1 MEHPYL
7 LFLGNA
13 KDQLAA
19 KTAQGVAD
27 WRPEW
32 CVGQLRLEGC
42 KADLG
47 LPDLSLKE
55 AAEKG
60 AKTLLI
66 GVVNPGGVMNQDWT
80 TVLVDALD
88 AGLDIG
94 SGLHSP
100 LSDTKELADAAARNG
115 RKLIDV
121 RIPSQQ
127 LDTGTGVKRS
137 GKRLLTVGTDC
148 SLGKKY
154 TALALEKEMRAQ
166 GLDADFCATGQTGVM
181 IAGRGLAIDAVV
193 ADFISGAAEWIS
205 PEAAPDHWDVIEGQ
219 GSLFHPAFAGVSLG
233 LLHGAQPDALVLCHE
248 PTRTNMRNLPGHPIP
263 DIQECM
269 DLNLIAA
276 RLTNKDVKFVGI
288 SINSSEL
295 DDDARKKYLA
305 ETEAKYGLPCADPL
319 IEGMGRIVENLS

>member
-47 LPDLSLKE
+47 IPDLTLTE

-66 GVVNPGGVMNQDWT
+66 GVVNPGGVMNNDWT
-80 TVLVDALD
+80 TVLVDALA
-88 AGLDIG
+88 AGLDIA

-100 LSDTKELADAAARNG
+100 LSDTRELAQAAEKHG

-121 RIPSQQ
+121 RISDQH

-137 GKRLLTVGTDC
+137 GKRVLTVGTDC

-166 GLDADFCATGQTGVM
+166 GFDADFCATGQTGVM

-193 ADFISGAAEWIS
+193 ADFISGAAE
-205 PEAAPDHWDVIEGQ
+205 
-219 GSLFHPAFAGVSLG
+219 
-233 LLHGAQPDALVLCHE
+233 
-248 PTRTNMRNLPGHPIP
+248 
-263 DIQECM
+263 
-269 DLNLIAA
+269 
-276 RLTNKDVKFVGI
+276 
-288 SINSSEL
+288 
-295 DDDARKKYLA
+295 
-305 ETEAKYGLPCADPL
+305 
-319 IEGMGRIVENLS
+319 

>member
-47 LPDLSLKE
+47 IPDLTLPE

-66 GVVNPGGVMNQDWT
+66 GVVNPGGVMNNDWT
-80 TVLVDALD
+80 TVLVDALA
-88 AGLDIG
+88 AGLDIA

-100 LSDTKELADAAARNG
+100 LSDTRELAQAAEKHG

-121 RIPSQQ
+121 RISDQH

-137 GKRLLTVGTDC
+137 GKRVLTVGTDC

-166 GLDADFCATGQTGVM
+166 GFDADFCATGQTGVM

-205 PEAAPDHWDVIEGQ
+205 PEADPDHWHVIEGQ

-233 LLHGAQPDALVLCHE
+233 LLHGSQPDALVLCHE

-263 DIQECM
+263 GLQECM
-269 DLNLIAA
+269 DLNLTAA
-276 RLTNKDVKFVGI
+276 RLTNKDVRFVGI
-288 SINSSEL
+288 SVNSSEL
-295 DDDARKKYLA
+295 DDTARKKYLA
-305 ETEAKYGLPCADPL
+305 ETEEKYGLPCADPL
-319 IEGMGRIVENLS
+319 IEGMARIVENLS

>member
-7 LFLGNA
+7 LFLGDA

-47 LPDLSLKE
+47 LPDLGLKE
-55 AAEKG
+55 AVEKG

-66 GVVNPGGVMNQDWT
+66 GVVNPGGVMNADWT
-80 TVLVDALD
+80 SVLVQALE
-88 AGLDIG
+88 AGLDIA

-100 LSDTKELADAAARNG
+100 LSATPELAAAAEKHG
-115 RKLIDV
+115 RKLVDV
-121 RIPSQQ
+121 RIPDQP
-127 LDTGTGVKRS
+127 LGTGTGVKRS
-137 GKRLLTVGTDC
+137 GNRILTVGTDC

-166 GLDADFCATGQTGVM
+166 GLKANFCATGQTGVM

-205 PEAAPDHWDVIEGQ
+205 PDAAADLARVEHDPEAAER
-219 GSLFHPAFAGVSLG
+219 LG
-233 LLHGAQPDALVLCHE
+233 ILHGDMQPEVRMTEL
-248 PTRTNMRNLPGHPIP
+248 RNW
-263 DIQECM
+263 
-269 DLNLIAA
+269 
-276 RLTNKDVKFVGI
+276 
-288 SINSSEL
+288 
-295 DDDARKKYLA
+295 LA
-305 ETEAKYGLPCADPL
+305 SL
-319 IEGMGRIVENLS
+319 

>member
-47 LPDLSLKE
+47 IPDLTLTE

-66 GVVNPGGVMNQDWT
+66 GVVNPGGVMNNDWT
-80 TVLVDALD
+80 TVLVDALA
-88 AGLDIG
+88 AGLDIA

-100 LSDTKELADAAARNG
+100 LSDTRELAQAAEKYG

-121 RIPSQQ
+121 RIPDQH
-127 LDTGTGVKRS
+127 LDTGTGIKRS

-166 GLDADFCATGQTGVM
+166 GFDADFCATGQTGVM

-205 PEAAPDHWDVIEGQ
+205 PEADPDHWHVIEGQ

-233 LLHGAQPDALVLCHE
+233 LLHGSQPDALVLCHE

-263 DIQECM
+263 GLQECM
-269 DLNLIAA
+269 DLNLTAA
-276 RLTNKDVKFVGI
+276 RLTNKDVRFVGI
-288 SINSSEL
+288 SVNSSEL
-295 DDDARKKYLA
+295 DDTARKKYLA
-305 ETEAKYGLPCADPL
+305 ETEEKYGLPCADPL
-319 IEGMGRIVENLS
+319 IEGMARIVENLS

>member
-47 LPDLSLKE
+47 IPDLTLTE

-66 GVVNPGGVMNQDWT
+66 GVVNPGGVMNNDWT
-80 TVLVDALD
+80 TVLVDALA
-88 AGLDIG
+88 AGLDIA

-100 LSDTKELADAAARNG
+100 LSDTRELAQAAEKHG

-121 RIPSQQ
+121 RISDQH

-137 GKRLLTVGTDC
+137 GKRVLTVGTDC

-166 GLDADFCATGQTGVM
+166 GFDADFCATGQTGVM

-205 PEAAPDHWDVIEGQ
+205 PEADPDHWHVIEGQ
-219 GSLFHPAFAGVSLG
+219 CSLFHPAFAGVSLG
-233 LLHGAQPDALVLCHE
+233 LLHGSQPDALVLCHE

-263 DIQECM
+263 GLQECM
-269 DLNLIAA
+269 DLNLTAA
-276 RLTNKDVKFVGI
+276 RLTNKDVRFVGI
-288 SINSSEL
+288 SVNSSEL
-295 DDDARKKYLA
+295 DDTARKKYLA
-305 ETEAKYGLPCADPL
+305 ETEEKYGLSCADPL
-319 IEGMGRIVENLS
+319 IEGMARIVENLS